1 MIRTRTAARRIVS
14 ARRRRGALIV
24 VGALGGAALASTARA
39 DDPPQP
45 AEQAKTARFALVIGS
60 NATSSKEQKPL
71 AYADDD
77 AARVAEVLEQ
87 SGVKTVLL
95 TSFDKESQAR
105 FSDRVAGTK
114 APNRREVKKAYGELV
129 KQMQSAKDAGSDV
142 EFTIYYSGHGDVGP
156 DGRGFLT
163 LDGGR
168 LTRADLFGDFLTRSP
183 ADFNHILID
192 ACRSEQ
198 FVLSKGNKNHKSDRV
213 ESSRR
218 TEDVAQYLETQH
230 LGAYPNTGVVL
241 ASSADQ
247 QTHEWGR
254 YQGGVF
260 THQLLSG
267 LRGAADINGDGSIEY
282 SELGAFVSAANS
294 GVKDS
299 RAKLEVIVRPPERSQ
314 RHPVLVHENVA
325 QQRVLYFSE
334 RDDNHYV
341 VEDDRGVRLADVRRD
356 GTRAGYVRLPPTGPV
371 YVVRNDAKDEGSTE
385 ALIPSDERGLVLA
398 SNLHY
403 ENERPVARGSLDAA
417 FRAGLFAVPYGPGY
431 YSGYTDRQNM
441 LGVADPDW
449 EVQVWE
455 RGDDGEMHQVET
467 VRGNDVPEGPTVRED
482 GVIYRCSDS
491 QGRRVVVYDED
502 GDREVEVVDCNS
514 DLVETIDEVT
524 TDVSWRPWAG
534 ISAGIIFTPLAPEGK
549 IGLGP
554 DRMTSNQFA
563 GWGQD
568 TGFGRSIRGVD
579 VRGWLFEGKDGRD
592 FPRAEGYFRTGVT
605 QGQADFRPVQGENE
619 LAHDDPSRL
628 SYLSVPIFLGG
639 NIYLFRRFPVRPY
652 AGAGFGLDVLYL
664 RYQYANNNPMLE
676 AVPDRT
682 DLSLRVGFELH
693 AGIEARITNY
703 LSFSAE
709 AQQLWSARRRIGGL
723 PDFSNE
729 GITLVGSVRVA
740 FPTGPKRTR
749 TKTKRT
755 MRRVETV
762 ETRTVVPPPAPPAP
776 PEPGPAAPP
785 ASGGSAEELERA
797 AEELEEAAED
807 LEDAAD
813 ELEQAAEELQ
823 EE

>member
-1 MIRTRTAARRIVS
+1 MTSPRRTARFAL
-14 ARRRRGALIV
+14 ARRRAGGSLIV
-24 VGALGGAALASTARA
+24 VGALAGTLLAATAHA
-39 DDPPQP
+39 DDP
-45 AEQAKTARFALVIGS
+45 EQEDEATTARFALVIGS

-77 AARVAEVLEQ
+77 AARMAELLEQ
-87 SGVKTVLL
+87 TGIETVLL
-95 TSFDKESQAR
+95 TSFDKDSQDR
-105 FSDRVAGTK
+105 FSAKVTGTK
-114 APNRREVKKAYGELV
+114 APTRREVKKAYGELV
-129 KQMQSAKDAGSDV
+129 ARMKRAKDAGSTV
-142 EFTIYYSGHGDVGP
+142 ELTIYYSGHGDVGP
-156 DGRGFLT
+156 DGRGYLT

-198 FVLSKGNKNHKSDRV
+198 FVLSRGNEGHKSDRV
-213 ESSRR
+213 ESPKRR
-218 TEDVAQYLETQH
+218 RDVEQYLETQH

-241 ASSADQ
+241 ASSVDQ

-260 THQLLSG
+260 THQLISG
-267 LRGAADINGDGSIEY
+267 LRGAADINGDGSVEY

-294 GVKDS
+294 GVRDS

-314 RHPVLVHENVA
+314 RHPVLAHTDIA
-325 QQRVLYFSE
+325 RQRVVYFGD

-341 VEDDRGVRLADVRRD
+341 IEDERGIRVADVRRD
-356 GTRAGYVRLPPTGPV
+356 GARAGYVRLPPTGPI
-371 YVVRNDAKDEGSTE
+371 YVQRNDSSDEAATE
-385 ALIPSDERGLVLA
+385 AVIPDSERGLVLA
-398 SNLHY
+398 ANLAY
-403 ENERPVARGSLDAA
+403 DNDRPVARGSLDAA
-417 FRAGLFAVPYGPGY
+417 FRAGLFSVPYGPGY
-431 YSGYTDRQNM
+431 YSGYTDQENM

-455 RGDDGEMHQVET
+455 RGEDGELHKVQT
-467 VRGNDVPEGPTVRED
+467 VSGDDVPDRRPEGPALRED
-482 GVIYRCSDS
+482 GVIYRCNDA

-502 GDREVEVVDCNS
+502 GDREVEVVDCDA

-534 ISAGIIFTPLAPEGK
+534 ISAGMIFTPLAPEGK

-554 DRMTSNQFA
+554 DRMTSNQFS

-592 FPRAEGYFRTGVT
+592 FPRAEGYFRTGLT
-605 QGQADFRPVQGENE
+605 QGQADFRPVAGEDD
-619 LAHDDPSRL
+619 LAHDDPTRL
-628 SYLSVPIFLGG
+628 SYFAVPIFLGG

-652 AGAGFGLDVLYL
+652 AGAGLGLDVLYL
-664 RYQYANNNPMLE
+664 RYEYANNNAMMDR
-676 AVPDRT
+676 VPDRT

-693 AGIEARITNY
+693 AGVEARITNY
-703 LSFSAE
+703 LSFTAE
-709 AQQLWSARRRIGGL
+709 AQQLWSARRKIGGL

-729 GITLVGSVRVA
+729 GITLIGAVRVA

-755 MRRVETV
+755 IRRVETV
-762 ETRTVVPPPAPPAP
+762 QTERPAPPAP
-776 PEPGPAAPP
+776 PQATPAAGEP
-785 ASGGSAEELERA
+785 APATPESE
-797 AEELEEAAED
+797 
-807 LEDAAD
+807 
-813 ELEQAAEELQ
+813 
-823 EE
+823 